1 MRTITVRQTVAY
13 DLAELSGLF
22 DQYRV
27 FQGKPSDIAA
37 AHTFLQ
43 ARFDHHESI
52 VFMPMGIACR
62 WGLRSFI
69 RAFRPLR

>member
-37 AHTFLQ
+37 HTFLQ
-43 ARFDHHESI
+43 ARFDDHESK